1 MKNSKIT
8 KNRTG
13 LALLLALAAS
23 IIGLA
28 PALSTNARAGSG
40 LFSINDISGNYVG
53 LGQSWDYGT
62 GGTNEKQPVPGSGI
76 GLITFTPGT
85 GTFHARFIGRVL
97 GENLDIVRDGT
108 YTVDADGHGAMTWL
122 SLTGYVRHPDFY
134 LLNGGTEI
142 KWVDTQP
149 PGAAV
154 ISGSGTMTK
163 Q

>member
-1 MKNSKIT
+1 MKHSNIIKT
-8 KNRTG
+8 RMPV
-13 LALLLALAAS
+13 ALLLVLAAT
-23 IIGLA
+23 IISLV
-28 PALSTNARAGSG
+28 PAFSTSARAD
-40 LFSINDISGNYVG
+40 FSIYDVSGNYV
-53 LGQSWDYGT
+53 LSGQSWDYGT

-76 GLITFTPGT
+76 GLITFAPDT

-108 YTVDADGHGAMTWL
+108 YTVDADGHGAMTWF
-122 SLTGYVRHPDFY
+122 SLNGNVRHRDFY
-134 LLNGGTEI
+134 LINGGTEI

>member
-1 MKNSKIT
+1 MRNSNTKKI
-8 KNRTG
+8 RRPV
-13 LALLLALAAS
+13 ALLLVLVAS
-23 IIGLA
+23 IVGLT
-28 PALSTNARAGSG
+28 PAFSTSVRAD
-40 LFSINDISGNYVG
+40 FSIYDVSGNYV
-53 LGQSWDYGT
+53 LSGQSWDYGT
-62 GGTNEKQPVPGSGI
+62 GGSNEKQPVPGSGI
-76 GLITFTPGT
+76 GLITFTPDS

-108 YTVDADGHGAMTWL
+108 YTVDPDGHGAMTFL
-122 SLTGYVRHPDFY
+122 SLNGNVRHRDFY
-134 LLNGGTEI
+134 LINGGTEI